1 MYVCKNAIK
10 NCKNIDHSIKSKF
23 QHTLN
28 STFDEKNVWTN
39 SHRFPFTVGNDKG
52 NAYNSVNVHELRVR
66 RSLCTMYHVSPII
79 FILDEPFHYSMVQV
93 A

>member
-1 MYVCKNAIK
+1 MGKGGTHRHRDKRVHICMYVCKNVIK
-10 NCKNIDHSIKSKF
+10 NCKNIHHSIKSKF

-52 NAYNSVNVHELRVR
+52 NAYNSVNVHELRV
-66 RSLCTMYHVSPII
+66 
-79 FILDEPFHYSMVQV
+79 
-93 A
+93 